1 MRSNT
6 RWRERR
12 SRERRKGFER
22 RRREDMAAAKAIRRN
37 KPTPQSS
44 SPRSA
49 DSSPSQGE
57 PGIMAA
63 SPSQGSREWRLPPLV
78 KGRWRERRSRERRKG
93 PIMQAMP
100 PKSNKELVPLAR
112 TLRKNMTRQERK
124 LWYDYLSHCPIR
136 FYRQKILG
144 HCIVDFYCAAA
155 RLAVEIDGSQHYKPD
170 ERAKDEE
177 RTRFLEGYGIT
188 VLRISNY
195 EVDTNF
201 EGVCLWILRH
211 AQALIAQREGR
222 REGDPKE

>member
-1 MRSNT
+1 M
-6 RWRERR
+6 
-12 SRERRKGFER
+12 GAGYG
-22 RRREDMAAAKAIRRN
+22 DC
-37 KPTPQSS
+37 
-44 SPRSA
+44 
-49 DSSPSQGE
+49 
-57 PGIMAA
+57 
-63 SPSQGSREWRLPPLV
+63 LPLF